1 MAETKNTSSSVNW
14 TGVQAYTLAV
24 VCLLLGMAGGWL
36 IRGSQSPAAASAAAS
51 ETAAAS
57 GSAPAMGGG
66 MGGSTNSQPNPE
78 QLKKMA
84 DVQAAPLIEK
94 LKSDPNNPELL
105 TNVGNF
111 YYDAQ
116 QYPIAVD
123 YYGRALK
130 AKPADAGVRTDMA
143 TAYWYMGNADS
154 AITEFNKALT
164 YEPNKPNT
172 LFNLGLVKW
181 QGKMDINGA
190 VADWEKLLATN
201 PNYEGKDKVEHMIA
215 EAKKHSGVKPG
226 TKAKPLS
233 E

>member
-1 MAETKNTSSSVNW
+1 MSETRSNSSTTNW

-36 IRGSQSPAAASAAAS
+36 IRGSQSP
-51 ETAAAS
+51 TAAVAAES
-57 GSAPAMGGG
+57 ASAPAPTGMGGG
-66 MGGSTNSQPNPE
+66 GNAQPTPE

-84 DVQAAPLIEK
+84 DTQAAPLIEK

-105 TNVGNF
+105 ASIGNF

-130 AKPADAGVRTDMA
+130 AKPSDAGVRTDMA
-143 TAYWYMGNADS
+143 TADWYMGNADA

-164 YEPNKPNT
+164 YEPNKANT

-201 PNYEGKDKVEHMIA
+201 PSYEGKDKVQQMIA

-226 TKAKPLS
+226 TKAKPLG

>member
-1 MAETKNTSSSVNW
+1 MSEIKNNSSSVNW

-36 IRGSQSPAAASAAAS
+36 IRGSQSPATAVAAVETASPSASAPA
-51 ETAAAS
+51 
-57 GSAPAMGGG
+57 AMGGG
-66 MGGSTNSQPNPE
+66 MNAQPTPE
-78 QLKKMA
+78 QMKKMA
-84 DVQAAPLIEK
+84 DSQAAPLIEK

-105 TNVGNF
+105 ASVGNF

-143 TAYWYMGNADS
+143 TAYWYMGNADT
-154 AITEFNKALT
+154 AIAEFNKSLT
-164 YEPNKPNT
+164 YEPNKANT

-201 PNYEGKDKVEHMIA
+201 PNYEGKDKVEEMIA
-215 EAKKHSGVKPG
+215 QAKKHSGVKPG
-226 TKAKPLS
+226 TAAKPLAN
-233 E
+233 

>member
-1 MAETKNTSSSVNW
+1 MSEIKNNSSSVNW

-36 IRGSQSPAAASAAAS
+36 IRGSQSPATAVAAVETASPSASAPA
-51 ETAAAS
+51 
-57 GSAPAMGGG
+57 AMGGG
-66 MGGSTNSQPNPE
+66 MNAQPTPE
-78 QLKKMA
+78 QMKKMA
-84 DVQAAPLIEK
+84 DTQAAPLIEK

-105 TNVGNF
+105 TSVGNF

-143 TAYWYMGNADS
+143 TAYWYMGNADT
-154 AITEFNKALT
+154 AIAEFNKSLT
-164 YEPNKPNT
+164 YEPNKANT

-201 PNYEGKDKVEHMIA
+201 PNYEGKDKVEEMIA
-215 EAKKHSGVKPG
+215 QAKKHSGVKPG
-226 TKAKPLS
+226 TAAKPLAN
-233 E
+233 